1 MMNTMAQTDVILSS
15 LNRLNEAK
23 QTGGLQDTEFAN
35 IIGSIGKLAA
45 NKIEHDNVN
54 EDEIDSLK
62 AHLTGFTGENS
73 DKYFSF
79 PHKDLDKASK
89 VFIERINRAQLIRN
103 SQLIGQISNEDSYTK
118 SMVR

>member
-1 MMNTMAQTDVILSS
+1 MINTMAQTDVILNS
-15 LNRLNEAK
+15 LNRVHEAK
-23 QTGGLQDTEFAN
+23 QTGGLKDTEFAN
-35 IIGSIGKLAA
+35 LIGAIGKLAA
-45 NKIEHDNVN
+45 NKIEHGNVN
-54 EDEIDSLK
+54 EEEIENLK
-62 AHLTGFTGENS
+62 AHLTGFTPENS

>member
-15 LNRLNEAK
+15 LNRIYEAK

-35 IIGSIGKLAA
+35 LIGAIGKLAA
-45 NKIEHDNVN
+45 NKIEHGNVN

-62 AHLTGFTGENS
+62 SHLTGFTPENS

-89 VFIERINRAQLIRN
+89 VFIERIDRAQLIRN
-103 SQLIGQISNEDSYTK
+103 SQLIGQMSNDNNYAK